1 MNRLFWKI
9 FLSFWITEALVLT
22 IAVTLA
28 NMGVWRETPDSLQQV
43 RAEMPAVA
51 GRAVQAWEQG
61 GAAGLKQSLLDA
73 SEDSSARW
81 WLFDATGKELSG
93 NVVPWWVPQVATQN
107 NISARTDAAV
117 LRAAGSRGQ
126 YTLVAEPGQPRVP
139 HIPYRAIIR
148 QLLAGLLVSGITCLL

>member
-43 RAEMPAVA
+43 RAQMPLVASRAIQAV
-51 GRAVQAWEQG
+51 EQG
-61 GAAGLKQSLLDA
+61 GVTALKQSLSDA
-73 SEDSSARW
+73 SEASSARW
-81 WLFDATGKELSG
+81 WLFDSNGKELSG
-93 NVVPWWVPQVATQN
+93 NLVPWWVPQVVAQN
-107 NISARTDAAV
+107 NSSARPETAV
-117 LRAAGSRGQ
+117 FRAAGSRGE
-126 YTLVAEPGQPRVP
+126 YTLVAEPGQPRIP

-148 QLLAGLLVSGITCLL
+148 QLLAGLLV